1 MDILTRTFEKNR
13 YITRKIYGC
22 FIQSFKPA
30 LKTIKWLLSLMI
42 PISLGVKLLEFAG
55 ILVILAEYT
64 APFVKMLGLRGESA
78 LVLLSGAFL
87 NIYSAIA
94 VIETI
99 NFSAREICIM
109 ALMTL
114 IAHNLIIETAVQK
127 KTGSKAWWMV
137 LLRIGTAIMAAIFL
151 NWALPDN
158 SIIQQAKAQLS
169 SLSFADTMLQWG
181 IETLKLVG
189 KIIFIIFTLNFLQR
203 ILDEFS
209 ITIWLSKLMS
219 PILRFFGLPV
229 QASFM
234 WLIANIIGLA
244 WGSSVLIEQTEQGKI
259 TKKEADILNHHIA
272 ISHSLLEDTLLYAA
286 IGVPVIWITFPRLA
300 FAFIVVWLYRLF
312 YIKQNTVNK
321 INNIN

>member
-1 MDILTRTFEKNR
+1 MDILTQMHKTNR
-13 YITRKIYGC
+13 YNTKKIYTC
-22 FIQSFKPA
+22 FTQSFKPSV
-30 LKTIKWLLSLMI
+30 KTIKWLLSLMI

-94 VIETI
+94 IIETI
-99 NFSAREICIM
+99 NFSSREICIM

-127 KTGSKAWWMV
+127 KTGSNPWWMV

-151 NWALPDN
+151 NWVLPEDLAM
-158 SIIQQAKAQLS
+158 QQTKTLQVS
-169 SLSFADTMLQWG
+169 SLSFTDTMLQWG
-181 IETLKLVG
+181 IETLKLTG
-189 KIIFIIFTLNFLQR
+189 KIIVIIYMLNFLQR

-209 ITIWLSKLMS
+209 ITLWLSKLMS
-219 PILRFFGLPV
+219 PILRFFGLPI

-244 WGSSVLIEQTEQGKI
+244 WGSSVLIAQTEEGKI
-259 TKKEADILNHHIA
+259 TKHEADILNHHIA
-272 ISHSLLEDTLLYAA
+272 ISHSLLEDTLLFAA

-300 FAFIVVWLYRLF
+300 FAFIVVWIYRLF
-312 YIKQNTVNK
+312 FIKQNAV
-321 INNIN
+321 I